1 MGKVTVNEAKR
12 ILKESVAIYLEKDEA
27 GYYRS
32 PQNKQRPLYLEGP
45 AGVGKTE
52 LVKQVAEEIG
62 IGFVSYSMTH
72 HNRQSAIGLPAIV
85 DKQFEGNDY
94 KATEYTKSEIIA
106 AVMDAITAGN
116 REGIL
121 FLDEVNCVSET
132 LSAAMLQFLQN
143 KTFGPHQ
150 VPEGWIIIAAGNPPE
165 YNKSVKVFDAVTLDR
180 LRVIRVEP
188 DSSAWLEYAVKRGM
202 HPIVIQYIRD
212 HGADFYKYEAKS
224 GEQKVVT
231 PRGWED
237 LSRAVTSYEEHDFK
251 VDDALTGQFIQD
263 DAIVRSFTAY
273 YKTIR
278 NLLTMEE
285 IGMILDGTDDE
296 ALRRK
301 LEKFDFQKR
310 WSVMICLYSA
320 LQTRTAAAVDRIE
333 ELKKRRQEL
342 LEENPTREEKDAFN
356 HDAKKLDALL
366 DALQLQITQ
375 VLLFL
380 SKNFGSSKE
389 AELMMNMILDNE
401 KFLKLAAYRR
411 MDVLIELY
419 DRVRGHRKKVD
430 KELKEWKKLNTDVS
444 QVEIEHE

>member
-1 MGKVTVNEAKR
+1 MSKVTIRDAKR
-12 ILKESVAIYLEKDEA
+12 ILKESVTIYLEKD
-27 GYYRS
+27 GSGNYRS

-52 LVKQVAEEIG
+52 LVKQVAEELG

-85 DKQFEGNDY
+85 DKQFDKVGY

-106 AVMDAITAGN
+106 SVMDAIEEGS

-150 VPEGWIIIAAGNPPE
+150 VPEGWVIIAAGNPPE
-165 YNKSVKVFDAVTLDR
+165 YNKSVKVFDAVTMDR

-188 DSSAWLEYAVKRGM
+188 DARSWLEYAQQRGM

-212 HGADFYKYEAKS
+212 HAADFYRFEAKN
-224 GEQKVVT
+224 GQQRIVT
-231 PRGWED
+231 ARGWED
-237 LSRAVTSYEEHDFK
+237 LSRAIIRYEEHDYR
-251 VDDALTGQFIQD
+251 VDEALASQFIQD
-263 DAIVRSFTAY
+263 DDIVRSFITY
-273 YKTIR
+273 YRTIR
-278 NLLTMEE
+278 KLLSMDE
-285 IGMILDGTDDE
+285 IEMILKGKDDPR
-296 ALRRK
+296 LRK
-301 LEKFDFQKR
+301 KMEGFDFQKR

-320 LQTRTAAAVDRIE
+320 LQARTLAAVERIDELKRIRE
-333 ELKKRRQEL
+333 ELIAED
-342 LEENPTREEKDAFN
+342 PTREEKDAFN
-356 HDAKKLDALL
+356 SSAKNLDKVL
-366 DALQLQITQ
+366 DDLQNQISQ

-380 SKNFGSSKE
+380 SKNFGNTKE

-401 KFLKLAAYRR
+401 MFLKLAAYRR

-419 DRVRGHRKKVD
+419 EKARGRRKKLEED
-430 KELKEWKKLNTDVS
+430 MREWKKDNPAEVFTA
-444 QVEIEHE
+444 

>member
-1 MGKVTVNEAKR
+1 MGKVTIKEAKR
-12 ILKESVAIYLEKDEA
+12 ILKESVAIYLEKDAA
-27 GYYRS
+27 GNYRL

-52 LVKQVAEEIG
+52 LVKQVAGETG

-85 DKQFEGNDY
+85 DRQFEGNDY

-106 AVMDAITAGN
+106 AVMDAIMAGN

-143 KTFGPHQ
+143 KTFGPHRI
-150 VPEGWIIIAAGNPPE
+150 PEGWIIIAAGNPPE

-180 LRVIRVEP
+180 LRVIGVEP

-212 HGADFYKYEAKS
+212 HGADFYRFEAKG
-224 GEQKVVT
+224 GEQRIVT

-237 LSRAVTSYEEHDFK
+237 LSRAVTSHEEHGFG
-251 VDDALTGQFIQD
+251 VDDALVGQFIRD
-263 DAIVRSFTAY
+263 DGIVRSFVTY

-278 NLLTMEE
+278 KLLTMEE
-285 IGMILDGTDDE
+285 IEMILDGRDDE
-296 ALRRK
+296 ALRGK

-320 LQTRTAAAVDRIE
+320 LQTRTAAAVDRIG
-333 ELKKRRQEL
+333 ELKKRRGEL
-342 LEENPTREEKDAFN
+342 LEESPTGQEKDAFN
-356 HDAKKLDALL
+356 HDAKELDTIL
-366 DALQLQITQ
+366 DGLQLQISQ

-380 SKNFGSSKE
+380 GKNFGNSKE

-430 KELKEWKKLNTDVS
+430 REVKEWSKLISDS
-444 QVEIEHE
+444 PE